1 MESEIDRLIEKLKDK
16 INDNDCFDFSLHIDC
31 CRIKASGYKLKI
43 RFDGC
48 ADRYFS
54 KDGGCD
60 CIFIFSDK
68 VCIVECTTGKFGSR
82 DAKRKP
88 EQIKACYNL
97 VRSLGYKGLIVA
109 ILYYESFDKNISKKR
124 VELELKNIKKKDR
137 GFIIKYRKCGK
148 ESIT

>member
-1 MESEIDRLIEKLKDK
+1 MASEIEKLIKTLKNK
-16 INDNDCFDFSLHIDC
+16 INDDNCFEFSNNIDGC
-31 CRIKASGYKLKI
+31 VIKASNYKLKV

-60 CIFIFSDK
+60 CIFIFSDE

-82 DAKRKP
+82 DAKRKS

-97 VRSLGYKGLIVA
+97 VRSLSYRGLIVA
-109 ILYYESFDKNISKKR
+109 IFYYESFSKNISKER
-124 VELELKNIKKKDR
+124 VELELKDIKKKDR
-137 GFIIKYRKCGK
+137 GFIIKFRKCGK
-148 ESIT
+148 EPIA